1 MNFIFIS
8 TTSKHNTPFIEL
20 PKKYVFNKHHRNVL
34 ISDEN
39 VLKKFLTENNGL
51 DTIFVVDCEKKQG
64 ISLFDIAKSI
74 DGINCIPY
82 KPNDITLEATDLT
95 ILDHFKDSVTNKTI
109 AIYGTGNLAT
119 KLAIRLAER
128 NAKIFIIGRN
138 ENKVEHVVDCISQ
151 ITFNYDNVSK
161 YDDCTK
167 LDCLISFVSGNEVIK
182 SDFIHNMNNGALC
195 LDGGIGNFSKTFIA
209 EGNETGLDI
218 RRVDVRIGDLILEGH
233 IKSKIDNPFY
243 KYIGRMIYDD
253 LTLVGGG
260 IIGKENDVIVDNIS
274 NPKTVIGLADGFGG
288 VKRKDCLSDIEKER
302 IHKINEYIR
311 ESQ

>member
-20 PKKYVFNKHHRNVL
+20 PKKYIFNKQHRNVL
-34 ISDEN
+34 ISDEH
-39 VLKKFLTENNGL
+39 VLTNFLMENNAP

-64 ISLFDIAKSI
+64 LSLFDIAKSTV
-74 DGINCIPY
+74 GVKCIPY

-95 ILDHFKDSVTNKTI
+95 ILDHFNDSITNKAI

-138 ENKVEHVVDCISQ
+138 EKKVNHVVNCISH
-151 ITFNYDNVSK
+151 ITFNCDNVNKFNDS
-161 YDDCTK
+161 TK

-182 SDFIHNMNNGALC
+182 PDFIHNMNNGALC
-195 LDGGIGNFSKTFIA
+195 LDGGIGNFSKSFIA
-209 EGNETGLDI
+209 KGNEAGLDI
-218 RRVDVRIGDLILEGH
+218 RRVDVRMGDIILEGH

-274 NPKTVIGLADGFGG
+274 EPSVVIGLADGFGG
-288 VKRKDCLSDIEKER
+288 VKRKENLTDIDKER
-302 IHKINEYIR
+302 ILRVNEYIR
-311 ESQ
+311 KNQ